1 MVTQAKEFDSKAQS
15 ASQAVSEVDTSVGA
29 SFIACGIG
37 STVFGL
43 AVIGAEMSTSFKNA
57 IVLNSGVG
65 PLSGKAAI
73 GVVAFVL
80 SWILLHFGMR
90 GKNVPLKTS
99 FIIGVALT
107 LLGVLFTYPPFF
119 LLFAPSE

>member
-1 MVTQAKEFDSKAQS
+1 MVTQAKEFDSKAQP
-15 ASQAVSEVDTSVGA
+15 AAQAVSEVDTSVGA

-43 AVIGAEMSTSFKNA
+43 GVIGAEMSTSFKNA

-65 PLSGKAAI
+65 PLSGKALI

-90 GKNVPLKTS
+90 GKYVPLKTS

-107 LLGVLFTYPPFF
+107 LLGVLFTFPPFF